1 MRLSATLAVSLYFVV
16 SSSFL
21 NAAEMTLE
29 IIPLQFRN
37 ADEII
42 PIIRPLVQ
50 HGGTVT
56 GMNNQLIVKTTAGNL
71 MEIKQI
77 LAQIDKAARRLL
89 ITVKQDFSGEKHTHE
104 HGVSG
109 RYSRGD
115 VTVSSNN
122 RRDNNRGLVLSAEDE
137 DGNNIRYRN
146 LSTRSDI
153 DDRNTF
159 QVQTIDGK
167 AAYIQT
173 GQQVPIA
180 NRNAYVTRGGVV
192 VRDTIEYHDVS
203 SGFYVLPRVNG
214 DRVTLLVSPHLS
226 RIKPN
231 QGGVFEVQ
239 NAETTTI
246 GRLGEWLQIGGVTQD
261 FNTSNKEILRSTRQR
276 GQEQRSILIKV
287 EEIL

>member
-1 MRLSATLAVSLYFVV
+1 MKLSAKLAVGLCLALG
-16 SSSFL
+16 SSFL
-21 NAAEMTLE
+21 TAAEMTLE

-89 ITVKQDFSGEKHTHE
+89 ITVKQDISGEINTHE

-122 RRDNNRGLVLSAEDE
+122 KRDNNRGLVLSAEDE

-203 SGFYVLPRVNG
+203 SGFYVFPRVNG
-214 DRVTLLVSPHLS
+214 DRVTLLVSPQLS
-226 RIKPN
+226 RVQPN
-231 QGGVFEVQ
+231 QGGVFEFQ

-246 GRLGEWLQIGGVTQD
+246 GRLGEWMQIGGITQH
-261 FNTSNKEILRSTRQR
+261 FNTSDRENLRSTRQS
-276 GQEQRSILIKV
+276 GQEQRTILIKV

>member
-1 MRLSATLAVSLYFVV
+1 MKLSAKLAVGLCLALG
-16 SSSFL
+16 SSFL

-37 ADEII
+37 AEEII

-56 GMNNQLIVKTTAGNL
+56 GMNNQLIIKTTAGNL

-89 ITVKQDFSGEKHTHE
+89 ITVKQDISGDINTRE

-122 RRDNNRGLVLSAEDE
+122 RPDNNRGLVLSAEDQ

-159 QVQTIDGK
+159 QVQTVDGK

-192 VRDTIEYHDVS
+192 VQDTIEYHDVS
-203 SGFYVLPRVNG
+203 SGFYVLPRLNG

-226 RIKPN
+226 RIQPN

-246 GRLGEWLQIGGVTQD
+246 GRLGEWLQIGGVTQH
-261 FNTSNKEILRSTRQR
+261 FNTSDKEILHSTRQS
-276 GQEQRSILIKV
+276 GQEQRTIFSKV